1 MFASN
6 VSVVSRA
13 TRLVRLLVTMSVSL
27 VTALAKDVMVVR
39 RVI

>member
-1 MFASN
+1 MNN

-13 TRLVRLLVTMSVSL
+13 IRLVRLLVTMSASL
-27 VTALAKDVMVVR
+27 VTALAKVVIVAR